1 MQTEAAE
8 ARDLRESPPL
18 TLPPELWVTLSREH
32 QAACVSAEG
41 LLHAFDEEKSPLLK
55 NLLATT
61 PLSIEQTLAGLR
73 VLEGMDLVTIE
84 ATDEGPLVTLIAL
97 PEEHVRI
104 VGPDGNVR
112 WLLVAR
118 PLEDP
123 EVEPA
128 NLN

>member
-1 MQTEAAE
+1 M
-8 ARDLRESPPL
+8 
-18 TLPPELWVTLSREH
+18 
-32 QAACVSAEG
+32 SAER
-41 LLHAFDEEKSPLLK
+41 LLHAFDDDKSPLLK

-84 ATDEGPLVTLIAL
+84 ATDEGPLVTLIAV

-118 PLEDP
+118 PLEAP
-123 EVEPA
+123 EIEPA

>member
-1 MQTEAAE
+1 MQTEASE
-8 ARDLRESPPL
+8 ARDLVKSPPL
-18 TLPPELWVTLSREH
+18 TLPPELWVTLSRDH

-41 LLHAFDEEKSPLLK
+41 LLRAFDEDKSSLLK
-55 NLLATT
+55 NLLVAT
-61 PLSIEQTLAGLR
+61 PLSVEQTLAGLR

-84 ATDEGPLVTLIAL
+84 ATDQGPLVTLVAL

-118 PLEDP
+118 PLEAP